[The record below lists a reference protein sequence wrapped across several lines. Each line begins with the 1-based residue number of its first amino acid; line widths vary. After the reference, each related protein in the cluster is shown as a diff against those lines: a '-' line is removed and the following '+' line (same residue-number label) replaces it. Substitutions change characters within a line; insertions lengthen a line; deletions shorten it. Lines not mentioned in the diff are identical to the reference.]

1 MKTAVDLT
9 SLHFHMTGI
18 ERYASR
24 MSEQLLLRHP
34 EDEFEL
40 IFAGEVHP
48 LFKPFEGRKGVSFT
62 VLPCKSR
69 LFFSQVRLPLALNR
83 VRADVF
89 FFPAFCAPWLFG
101 GRAMAETV
109 HDMSDFECCEGKGR
123 LKVLYS
129 RLGFRRANRAASVIL
144 TVSEFSRERISAVLG
159 TAPERIMVTYN
170 GVSAGWKASSAW
182 EEIKEKY
189 GLGERYL
196 LSVSTLEPRKNI
208 ALLLSAFKEIEGD
221 YPDLKLVLCGR
232 AGWNPAAVFPEGA
245 PDPGRVIMT
254 GYVDDG
260 ELPLLYE
267 RAAAFVF
274 PSKYEGFGL
283 PPLEAMAMGCPAV
296 SSDAAS
302 MPEVLG
308 EAAIFFK
315 SEDKEALKEAL
326 RKVLSLTE
334 EEREKLSAKGRA
346 RAASFSWED
355 ESEKL
360 YLALKKAAEDGAK
373 GKRRPKK

>member
-1 MKTAVDLT
+1 MKIAVDLT

-24 MSEQLLLRHP
+24 MSARLLLRHP
-34 EDEFEL
+34 EEEFEL

-48 LFKPFEGRKGVSFT
+48 LFKPFEGRPGVSFR
-62 VLPCKSR
+62 VLSCKNR
-69 LFFSQVRLPLALNR
+69 LWFSQVRLPLALSR
-83 VRADVF
+83 VKADVF
-89 FFPAFCAPWLFG
+89 FFPAFCAPWFFG
-101 GRAMAETV
+101 GRAMAETM
-109 HDMSDFECCEGKGR
+109 HDMSDFECSEGKGR

-144 TVSEFSRERISAVLG
+144 TVSEFSKRRISAVLG
-159 TAPERIMVTYN
+159 TDPERIAVTYN
-170 GVSAGWKASSAW
+170 GVASDWKATLGP
-182 EEIKEKY
+182 EELKEKY
-189 GLGERYL
+189 GLPDRWL

-208 ALLLSAFKEIEGD
+208 ALLLSAFKAIEND
-221 YPDLKLVLCGR
+221 HPDLKLVLCGR
-232 AGWNPAAVFPEGA
+232 AGWNPSAVFPEGA
-245 PDPGRVIMT
+245 PDPERVILT

-260 ELPLLYE
+260 ELPLLYGG
-267 RAAAFVF
+267 ASAFVF

-283 PPLEAMAMGCPAV
+283 PPLEAMAMGCPVV

-308 EAAIFFK
+308 DAAIFFK
-315 SEDKEALKEAL
+315 SEDEDDLVRALK
-326 RKVLSLTE
+326 RVLSLSE
-334 EEREKLSAKGRA
+334 EERAELTERGRK
-346 RAASFSWED
+346 RAASFSWEE

-360 YLALKKAAEDGAK
+360 WSALKKAAECGPK